1 VKMIERRLIGI
12 YLEDHWA
19 GSTGG
24 LELARRLRSSNRE
37 AEWAE
42 DIAKICVE
50 LEEDRDVL
58 REVMQALGVRRN
70 LPKAYGAWAFEKVGR
85 LKLNGRITGY
95 SPLSRLL
102 ELEGLEMGITGK
114 RSLWQVLGRAFA
126 DDERVAGFDF
136 AALMA
141 RADEQLAG
149 LRDRRL
155 AAVREALVDR
165 AASPTK

>member
-1 VKMIERRLIGI
+1 MFPRGRLDI
-12 YLEDHWA
+12 YLNDHLA
-19 GSTGG
+19 GSTLG
-24 LELARRLRSSNRE
+24 
-37 AEWAE
+37 
-42 DIAKICVE
+42 VE
-50 LEEDRDVL
+50 LSRRVASENRGSEYAAFLERLCREIVEDRRTLEEVL
-58 REVMQALGVRRN
+58 RALDVDRS
-70 LPKAYGAWAFEKVGR
+70 PAKPPGAWLLEKVSR
-85 LKLNGRITGY
+85 LKLNGQLRGY

-114 RSLWQVLGRAFA
+114 RSLWQALGRAFA

-136 AALMA
+136 AALVA

-165 AASPTK
+165 AASPTNR